1 MTILT
6 NNKNVWISVLLCTY
20 NDEKYIKEAVMS
32 ILDQTYPYFEFIIV
46 DDGSTDGTNKILKE
60 FTDPRIKLIEKKNT
74 GLTDSLNI
82 GFSHCKFDW
91 VARMDGDDISYTDRF
106 EKQVRLIRDDIAVIG
121 GQCTYID
128 SKGKKLGKSQLA
140 ITHKEI
146 INKTLNGYT
155 AHIHPS
161 VLINKKFYFKVGGF
175 DKYIYAA
182 EDLDLWLMMSHYGQ
196 LKNLED
202 DIIYF
207 RIHDRKISNT
217 KRKEQIFNGQIALLK
232 YKREIYRCLNYID
245 YAEMEKVVEKSF
257 VNKLILFFSLKSI
270 DRKGISLRLYN
281 FIVLLFFRM
290 MKYNLK

>member
-1 MTILT
+1 MTTLT

-20 NDEKYIKEAVMS
+20 NDEEYIKEAVMS

-91 VARMDGDDISYTDRF
+91 VARMDGDDFSYSDRF
-106 EKQVRLIRDDIAVIG
+106 EKQVKLIRHDIAVIG

-128 SKGKKLGKSQLA
+128 SEGKKIGKSRLA

-146 INKTLNGYT
+146 LNKTLNGYT

-161 VLINKKFYFKVGGF
+161 VLINKKFYLEVGGY

-182 EDLDLWLMMSHYGQ
+182 EDLDLWLMISHYGQ
-196 LKNLED
+196 LTNLTDEL
-202 DIIYF
+202 IFY

-217 KRKEQIFNGQIALLK
+217 KRKEQLLNSHIALLK
-232 YKREIYRCLNYID
+232 YKRGIYRCLNFNEYC
-245 YAEMEKVVEKSF
+245 EMEKVVEKSF

-270 DRKGISLRLYN
+270 DKKGISLRLYHI
-281 FIVLLFFRM
+281 IVLFFSRI
-290 MKYNLK
+290 MKYNLN